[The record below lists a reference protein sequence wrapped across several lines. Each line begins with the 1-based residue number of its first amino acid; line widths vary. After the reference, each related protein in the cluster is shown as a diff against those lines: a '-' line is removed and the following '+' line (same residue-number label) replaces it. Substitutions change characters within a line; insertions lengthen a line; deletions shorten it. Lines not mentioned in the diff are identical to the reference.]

1 MSHFSYLQ
9 REKPILSNKTCHSLK
24 WKFFPLLEKPLKHTH
39 TPFNDSWHTL
49 QSNLQN
55 FKRKKATT
63 FSEERQSDA
72 PRIGAS
78 VAAWLSIVCCK
89 YDCILH
95 E

>member
-1 MSHFSYLQ
+1 MSFIKMEIFSTL
-9 REKPILSNKTCHSLK
+9 RKTIK
-24 WKFFPLLEKPLKHTH
+24 TH
-39 TPFNDSWHTL
+39 TPFNNSWQTL

-55 FKRKKATT
+55 FKRTKATT

>member
-1 MSHFSYLQ
+1 MSFIKMEIFSTL
-9 REKPILSNKTCHSLK
+9 RKAIKN
-24 WKFFPLLEKPLKHTH
+24 TH